1 MQLLYIFYC
10 KIVNVFQK
18 SCFSWVHD
26 LIVNVISK
34 VFAKLKNLIFF
45 RLKYNIHHPNFLKS
59 MTLVLLFFIEDILVF
74 IVILVILF
82 FNLNIVFIFKR
93 IYNFSS
99 FFQFQTWLCIFKK
112 I

>member
-1 MQLLYIFYC
+1 M
-10 KIVNVFQK
+10 
-18 SCFSWVHD
+18 HD

-82 FNLNIVFIFKR
+82 FNLNIVFIFKKSV
-93 IYNFSS
+93 ILVH
-99 FFQFQTWLCIFKK
+99 FFNSRLDYVFLKK
-112 I
+112 FNKLS